1 MFPQFSGANI
11 TKILKNKVR
20 HLGDISKLR
29 NAKFVV
35 FRDPTHPVIKVMQNS
50 NIFTDPLPR
59 NE

>member
-1 MFPQFSGANI
+1 MKTHKTINI
-11 TKILKNKVR
+11 YGN
-20 HLGDISKLR
+20 ISKLR